1 MFSRSTNI
9 SVMEKNW
16 HVYFLLP
23 ALLIITAVSIFPFL
37 FSVYL
42 SFQQYNPV
50 RITQPSKFVGLGN
63 FVTILK
69 DPIVWNSLRTTL
81 SFVVFAVSIEF
92 IFGFAI
98 ALLFNKEIPGKNII
112 RGILLIPMV
121 LTPVIVGLIWKY
133 LLNDTFGVIN
143 IFSKRLEINFA
154 WYNSV
159 GTALITMVLIDV
171 WQWTPFIFLILLSG
185 LVSLP
190 MDVYESA
197 KIDGASSWGLFYYLT
212 LPLMKRVILIAIILR
227 SVDAIRIFD
236 KIWVLTRGGPSRATE
251 VLSILIFKEGF
262 LYFNLGYAAALSFF
276 FLAIV
281 VVLSFLFIRIAK
293 FEV

>member
-37 FSVYL
+37 FSIYL

-143 IFSKRLEINFA
+143 IFSKRLGINFA

>member
-23 ALLIITAVSIFPFL
+23 ALLVIAAVTIFPFL
-37 FSVYL
+37 VSIYL
-42 SFQQYNPV
+42 SFQRYNPL
-50 RITQPSKFVGLGN
+50 RTTQFKFVGLDN
-63 FVTILK
+63 FITILK

-98 ALLFNKEIPGKNII
+98 ALLFNKEIPGRNII
-112 RGILLIPMV
+112 RGILLVPMV
-121 LTPVIVGLIWKY
+121 LTPVVVGLIWKY
-133 LLNDTFGVIN
+133 LLSDTFGVIN
-143 IFSKRLEINFA
+143 ILFKRLGMNIA
-154 WYNSV
+154 WHNYPE
-159 GTALITMVLIDV
+159 TALITMVLIDV

-190 MDVYESA
+190 MDIYESA

-262 LYFNLGYAAALSFF
+262 LYFNLGYAAALSLF

>member
-1 MFSRSTNI
+1 MFSRSTDI

-98 ALLFNKEIPGKNII
+98 ALLFNKEIPGRNII

-121 LTPVIVGLIWKY
+121 LTPVVVGLIWKY
-133 LLNDTFGVIN
+133 LLNETFGVIN
-143 IFSKRLEINFA
+143 IFFKRLEINFA

-190 MDVYESA
+190 MDIYESA

-262 LYFNLGYAAALSFF
+262 LYFNLGYAAALSLF

-281 VVLSFLFIRIAK
+281 VVLSFLFIRVAK